1 MDEVGR
7 EEEMIQGIYGWN
19 TQATGPYGDEVG
31 GGEEE
36 DRGRGLPPWAMPSPT
51 GHESPGEE
59 RVELVPEEKEKV

>member
-1 MDEVGR
+1 MEHTGHR
-7 EEEMIQGIYGWN
+7 ALWGW
-19 TQATGPYGDEVG
+19 GG

-51 GHESPGEE
+51 GHQSPGEE